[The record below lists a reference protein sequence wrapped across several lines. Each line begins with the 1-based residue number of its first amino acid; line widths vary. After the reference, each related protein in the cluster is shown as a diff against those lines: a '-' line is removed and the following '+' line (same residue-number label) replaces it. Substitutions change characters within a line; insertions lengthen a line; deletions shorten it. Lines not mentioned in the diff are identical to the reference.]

1 MSLRLPLRVILV
13 VPFVL
18 QILTAVGLVAFFSFK
33 NGQQAVRSLASQLM
47 DSTTQRVDSEL
58 KSYLKLPKQ
67 LLDATAK
74 AVLTNQLDL
83 SNPREKELYFW
94 RQSSAFESI
103 SYIGYLLPDGSA
115 TGAGRWI
122 NPKEVTLYEH
132 HARNNLSQEYSSD
145 QYGRRSQE
153 LQRYF
158 ADPLDIN
165 QSYAEVKYRRG
176 FSWGA
181 VYEYAGKNLTINP
194 NLSSEVAQAITDSNY
209 YVALGAIY
217 PLFDKNNKISGMLS
231 VDLQLDHISKF
242 LQNLKISPSG
252 YIFIVERNGQLI
264 ASSGQ
269 QLVFAKLGD
278 QKTLRYNVSNIPDSI
293 IRNTAQKVQQKFGNF
308 QSIYQG
314 HTFMASINQRQQ
326 FVQVTPWQD
335 PDGID
340 WLIII
345 TVPESD
351 FMEAIDA
358 NTRMSLWLCFG
369 TAVIVTVLSICT
381 ANWITNP
388 VFSLQR
394 ASNAI
399 ASGNLNLLIK
409 ESKIVELQ
417 GLAQSFNQ
425 MATQL
430 KHSFEILEDRVAER
444 TAELEAAKIAA
455 DAANHAKS
463 EFLANMSH
471 ELRTPLNGILGY
483 AQILA
488 RSKTLTDK
496 DLHGID
502 VIYQCGSHLLTLIED
517 ILDLAKIEARKL
529 ELDPKPVHLETFLQ
543 GVIEICRVRA
553 DQKNIEFYYQPDPN
567 LPTGILVDE
576 KRLRQVLINLMGN
589 AIKFTDYGSV
599 TLMINRVVS
608 DSSHQSQLD
617 LTTQDHCCLEFKVI
631 DTGIGIAPKDIQKLF
646 RSFEQVGESGR
657 KAAGTGLGLAISQ
670 KIVSLMGG
678 MIQIKSQLG
687 AGSQFFFQLN
697 VPLAT
702 DWLQESVKS
711 MGEVVGYQ
719 GLKRSILIVD
729 DVPDNRAVLRNLLES
744 VGFLVIEADQGQ
756 QALGELERQ
765 PPDLI
770 ITDLSM
776 PVMDGFELIRQI
788 RRHQQWASLKVI
800 VSSASVSQLDRQM
813 SLDVGGDDFLEKP
826 VKADRLFSLLAQHL
840 GVMWQLEKQ
849 DSVQPAS
856 FDNPQDRI
864 APPLTELQSWLYLVQ
879 VGRLQKL
886 VTVVESLLQESTTT
900 PDEHL
905 ESGSYEPFARD
916 VLHLAKQFKLE
927 ELEEMIQA
935 AIVNSQD

>member
-1 MSLRLPLRVILV
+1 MSLRLSLRVILV

-33 NGQQAVRSLASQLM
+33 NAQQAVRNLASQLM

-83 SNPREKELYFW
+83 SNPRARELYFW

-115 TGAGRWI
+115 AGAGRWI

-132 HARNNLSQEYSSD
+132 HAKINLAKEYSSD

-158 ADPLDIN
+158 ADSLDIN

-176 FSWGA
+176 FSWGT

-209 YVALGAIY
+209 YLALGAIY

-264 ASSGQ
+264 ASSGR

-278 QKTLRYNVSNIPDSI
+278 QKTLRYNVNNIPDAI

-308 QSIYQG
+308 QTIHQG

-351 FMEAIDA
+351 FMETIDA

-417 GLAQSFNQ
+417 GLARSFNQ

-430 KHSFEILEDRVAER
+430 KHSFEVLEDRVAER

-488 RSKTLTDK
+488 RSKALTDK
-496 DLHGID
+496 DLHSID

-576 KRLRQVLINLMGN
+576 KRLRQVLINLIGN
-589 AIKFTDYGSV
+589 AIKFTDHGSV
-599 TLMINRVVS
+599 TFMINRVVS
-608 DSSHQSQLD
+608 GSSHQSQLD
-617 LTTQDHCCLEFKVI
+617 LITQDHCCLEFKII

-657 KAAGTGLGLAISQ
+657 KTAGTGLGLAISQ

-702 DWLQESVKS
+702 DWLQESVQS

-719 GLKRSILIVD
+719 GLQRSILIVD
-729 DVPDNRAVLRNLLES
+729 DVSDNRAVLRNLLEP
-744 VGFLVIEADQGQ
+744 VGFLITEADQGQ
-756 QALGELERQ
+756 QALGALERQ
-765 PPDLI
+765 LPDLI

-840 GVMWQLEKQ
+840 DVIWQLEKQ

-886 VTVVESLLQESTTT
+886 VTAVESLLQKSATTQ
-900 PDEHL
+900 DEHL
-905 ESGSYEPFARD
+905 NSGSYEPFARD
-916 VLHLAKQFKLE
+916 VLHLAERFKLE
-927 ELEEMIQA
+927 ELEEMIQN
-935 AIVNSQD
+935 AIVNARD

>member
-33 NGQQAVRSLASQLM
+33 NGQQAVRNLASQLM
-47 DSTTQRVDSEL
+47 DSTTQRVDAEL
-58 KSYLKLPKQ
+58 DSYLKLPKQ

-74 AVLTNQLDL
+74 AVSTNQLNL
-83 SNPREKELYFW
+83 SNPRARELYFW

-103 SYIGYLLPDGSA
+103 SYIGCLLPNGA
-115 TGAGRWI
+115 AAGAGRWI
-122 NPKEVTLYEH
+122 APNQVTLYEH
-132 HARNNLSQEYSSD
+132 YPKINIAKEYSSD
-145 QYGRRSQE
+145 QYGNRSQE

-158 ADPLDIN
+158 ADPIDIDR
-165 QSYAEVKYRRG
+165 SYAEIKHRPG
-176 FSWGA
+176 FSWGS
-181 VYEYAGKNLTINP
+181 VYEYIGKDLVVNP
-194 NLSSEVAQAITDSNY
+194 KLAPELAQAIIESNY
-209 YVALGAIY
+209 YIALGALY
-217 PLFDKNNKISGMLS
+217 PLFDKNNKLSSILS
-231 VDLQLDHISKF
+231 VDLQLDHISEF
-242 LQNLKISPSG
+242 LQNLKVSPSG
-252 YIFIVERNGQLI
+252 QVFIIERNGQLI
-264 ASSGQ
+264 ASSSRQ
-269 QLVFAKLGD
+269 PVFAKLGD
-278 QKTLRYNVSNIPDSI
+278 QKTLRYSVNNIPDATI
-293 IRNTAQKVQQKFGNF
+293 QNTARKVQQQLGNF
-308 QSIYQG
+308 QAIHQG
-314 HTFMASINQRQQ
+314 HTFMTSINQRQQ

-399 ASGNLNLLIK
+399 AGGNLNLLIK
-409 ESKIVELQ
+409 ESNIVELQ

-430 KHSFEILEDRVAER
+430 KHSFEVLEDRVAER

-488 RSKTLTDK
+488 RSKALTHK

-529 ELDPKPVHLETFLQ
+529 ELDPKPVHLVTFLQ
-543 GVIEICRVRA
+543 EIFEICRIRS
-553 DQKNIEFYYQPDPN
+553 DQKNIEFHYQLAPD
-567 LPTGILVDE
+567 LPSGIVVDG
-576 KRLRQVLINLMGN
+576 KRLKQVLINLISN
-589 AIKFTDYGSV
+589 AIKFTDHGSV
-599 TLMINRVVS
+599 TLMVNRIVS
-608 DSSHQSQLD
+608 DPSHQFQND
-617 LTTQDHCCLEFKVI
+617 LAIQDHCCLEFKVI
-631 DTGIGIAPKDIQKLF
+631 DTGIGIASEDIQKLF

-702 DWLQESVKS
+702 DWLQESVQS

-729 DVPDNRAVLRNLLES
+729 DVPDNRAVLRNLLEP
-744 VGFLVIEADQGQ
+744 VGFLITEADQGQ
-756 QALGELERQ
+756 QALEELERQ
-765 PPDLI
+765 LPDLI

-776 PVMDGFELIRQI
+776 PVMDGLELIRQI

-886 VTVVESLLQESTTT
+886 VTVVESLLQESATT

-935 AIVNSQD
+935 AIVGSQN

>member
-33 NGQQAVRSLASQLM
+33 NGQQAVRNLASQLM
-47 DSTTQRVDSEL
+47 DSTTQRVDAEL
-58 KSYLKLPKQ
+58 DSYLKLPKQ

-74 AVLTNQLDL
+74 AVSTNQLNL
-83 SNPREKELYFW
+83 SNPRARELYFW

-103 SYIGYLLPDGSA
+103 SYIGCLLPSGA
-115 TGAGRWI
+115 AAGAGRWI
-122 NPKEVTLYEH
+122 DPNQVTLYEH
-132 HARNNLSQEYSSD
+132 HPKINLAKEYSSD
-145 QYGRRSQE
+145 QYGKRSQE

-158 ADPLDIN
+158 ADPIDIDR
-165 QSYAEVKYRRG
+165 SYAEINRNRG
-176 FSWGA
+176 FSWGS
-181 VYEYAGKNLTINP
+181 VYEYVGKDLVVNP
-194 NLSSEVAQAITDSNY
+194 KLAPELAQAIIESNY
-209 YVALGAIY
+209 YIALGALY
-217 PLFDKNNKISGMLS
+217 PLFDENNRLSSILS

-242 LQNLKISPSG
+242 LRNLKISPSG
-252 YIFIVERNGQLI
+252 QIFIIERNGLLI
-264 ASSGQ
+264 ASSSRQ
-269 QLVFAKLGD
+269 PVFAKLGD
-278 QKTLRYNVSNIPDSI
+278 QKTLRYSVKNIPDAI
-293 IRNTAQKVQQKFGNF
+293 IQNTARKVQQQLGNF
-308 QSIYQG
+308 QEIHQG
-314 HTFMASINQRQQ
+314 HTFMTSINQRQQ

-488 RSKTLTDK
+488 RSKALTDK

-529 ELDPKPVHLETFLQ
+529 ELDPKPVHLATFLQ
-543 GVIEICRVRA
+543 GIFEICRVRS
-553 DQKNIEFYYQPDPN
+553 DQKNIEFHYQSAPD
-567 LPTGILVDE
+567 LPSGILVDE
-576 KRLRQVLINLMGN
+576 KRLKQVLINLIGN
-589 AIKFTDYGSV
+589 AIKFTDHGSV
-599 TLMINRVVS
+599 TLMVNRIVS
-608 DSSHQSQLD
+608 GSSHQSQD
-617 LTTQDHCCLEFKVI
+617 DVAIQDHCCLEFKVI
-631 DTGIGIAPKDIQKLF
+631 DTGIGIAPEDIQKLF

-702 DWLQESVKS
+702 DWLQESVQS

-765 PPDLI
+765 LPDLI

-886 VTVVESLLQESTTT
+886 VTVVESLLQEAATTQ
-900 PDEHL
+900 DEHL
-905 ESGSYEPFARD
+905 ESSSYEPFARD

>member
-47 DSTTQRVDSEL
+47 DSATDRVDSEL

-83 SNPREKELYFW
+83 SNPRARELYFW

-103 SYIGYLLPDGSA
+103 SYIGHILPDGTA

-122 NPKEVTLYEH
+122 DPKKVTLYEYY
-132 HARNNLSQEYSSD
+132 AKDNLAKEYSSD
-145 QYGRRSQE
+145 QHGRRSQE

-158 ADPLDIN
+158 ADPIDIN
-165 QSYAEVKYRRG
+165 SSQSSVNNKQK
-176 FSWGA
+176 FSWEG
-181 VYEYAGKNLTINP
+181 VYESSGKKLMINSKLSPELAQTIIN
-194 NLSSEVAQAITDSNY
+194 SNY
-209 YVALGAIY
+209 YIALGGIH
-217 PLFDKNNKISGMLS
+217 PLLDKNNKISGMLA
-231 VDLQLDHISKF
+231 VDLQLNHVSRF

-252 YIFIVERNGQLI
+252 HIFIIERNGQLI
-264 ASSGQ
+264 ASSGR

-278 QKTLRYNVSNIPDSI
+278 QKTLRYNVHNTPDSI
-293 IRNTAQKVQQKFGNF
+293 IRNTARQVQQKFGNF

-314 HTFMASINQRQQ
+314 HTFMTSINQRQQ

-430 KHSFEILEDRVAER
+430 KYSFEVLEDRVAER

-488 RSKTLTDK
+488 RSKALTDK

-529 ELDPKPVHLETFLQ
+529 ELDPKPVHLATFLQ
-543 GVIEICRVRA
+543 GIFEICRIRS
-553 DQKNIEFYYQPDPN
+553 DQKNIEFHCQSAPD
-567 LPTGILVDE
+567 LPSGILVDE
-576 KRLRQVLINLMGN
+576 KRLKQVLINLIGN
-589 AIKFTDYGSV
+589 AIKFTDHGSV
-599 TLMINRVVS
+599 TLMVNRIVS
-608 DSSHQSQLD
+608 GSSHQFQDD
-617 LTTQDHCCLEFKVI
+617 LATEDHCCLEFKVI
-631 DTGIGIAPKDIQKLF
+631 DTGIGIASEDIQKLF

-670 KIVSLMGG
+670 EIVSLMGG

-702 DWLQESVKS
+702 DWLQESVQS

-765 PPDLI
+765 LPDLI

-840 GVMWQLEKQ
+840 DVIWQLQKQ
-849 DSVQPAS
+849 DSAQPVPL
-856 FDNPQDRI
+856 DNSQDRI
-864 APPLTELQSWLYLVQ
+864 VPPLTELQSWLYLVQ

-886 VTVVESLLQESTTT
+886 VTAVESLLQEAATT

-927 ELEEMIQA
+927 ELEEMIQT

>member
-1 MSLRLPLRVILV
+1 
-13 VPFVL
+13 
-18 QILTAVGLVAFFSFK
+18 
-33 NGQQAVRSLASQLM
+33 
-47 DSTTQRVDSEL
+47 
-58 KSYLKLPKQ
+58 
-67 LLDATAK
+67 
-74 AVLTNQLDL
+74 
-83 SNPREKELYFW
+83 
-94 RQSSAFESI
+94 
-103 SYIGYLLPDGSA
+103 
-115 TGAGRWI
+115 
-122 NPKEVTLYEH
+122 
-132 HARNNLSQEYSSD
+132 
-145 QYGRRSQE
+145 
-153 LQRYF
+153 
-158 ADPLDIN
+158 
-165 QSYAEVKYRRG
+165 
-176 FSWGA
+176 
-181 VYEYAGKNLTINP
+181 
-194 NLSSEVAQAITDSNY
+194 
-209 YVALGAIY
+209 
-217 PLFDKNNKISGMLS
+217 
-231 VDLQLDHISKF
+231 
-242 LQNLKISPSG
+242 
-252 YIFIVERNGQLI
+252 
-264 ASSGQ
+264 
-269 QLVFAKLGD
+269 
-278 QKTLRYNVSNIPDSI
+278 
-293 IRNTAQKVQQKFGNF
+293 
-308 QSIYQG
+308 
-314 HTFMASINQRQQ
+314 
-326 FVQVTPWQD
+326 
-335 PDGID
+335 
-340 WLIII
+340 
-345 TVPESD
+345 
-351 FMEAIDA
+351 
-358 NTRMSLWLCFG
+358 MSLWLCFG

-488 RSKTLTDK
+488 RSKALTDK

-765 PPDLI
+765 LPDLI

-886 VTVVESLLQESTTT
+886 VTVVESLLQESATT

-905 ESGSYEPFARD
+905 DSSSYEPFARD

-935 AIVNSQD
+935 AIVNS